1 MGGLVVGIG
10 AAREATAA
18 EMIRATATCAREFE
32 ANARRRRDHGDRA
45 DRDGDTDAQ
54 GRHDGIRFRIITVLE
69 RVIPLIKHL
78 HDGATEAN
86 RQNRSDS
93 EASKF
98 HRNASVTCS
107 AEMGRNALM
116 DAYGNPHATRRQ
128 TTWKAPAART
138 SQIATAAIGDR
149 RTPGR
154 TRFLRLG
161 HSTVYWR

>member
-1 MGGLVVGIG
+1 MR
-10 AAREATAA
+10 ARVRGK
-18 EMIRATATCAREFE
+18 RAQTC
-32 ANARRRRDHGDRA
+32 DHGDRA

-86 RQNRSDS
+86 RQNRGDS

-107 AEMGRNALM
+107 ADMGRNALM

-128 TTWKAPAART
+128 TTWRAPAAPT
-138 SQIATAAIGDR
+138 SQIATAAIVIVALLAGLAFCGWDTRPFIGD
-149 RTPGR
+149 
-154 TRFLRLG
+154 
-161 HSTVYWR
+161 SAVYWRRYF